1 MKKQS
6 LECSIKKLFSKISQ
20 DSQENTCVGVSFLIK
35 LQACNFVK
43 KETLTQMSSC
53 QFCEIFKNTFFYRT
67 SPVTASEDG
76 NLPPRTE
83 FSVLNVPVKFKLK
96 ICRLNKMLVS

>member
-1 MKKQS
+1 
-6 LECSIKKLFSKISQ
+6 
-20 DSQENTCVGVSFLIK
+20 
-35 LQACNFVK
+35 
-43 KETLTQMSSC
+43 MSSC

-96 ICRLNKMLVS
+96 ICQLNKMLVSLLVKVSVINKDGTVSFPSALSVVNVSAGIPL